1 MSLLDLRPL
10 RDHVLASVPLIP
22 VATLCILSSDGFSIS
37 GRSNSSIELS
47 QIIFALS
54 NVTYPGAPEDK
65 GFSSI
70 SFIEEN
76 SSTTPQPVVV
86 VDFDTVSS
94 IQSEKSTWDD
104 ERGITALKIYRLK
117 SFPSTTK
124 YYIFISLFRLT
135 FTNFFNQLQ
144 PYCRFFQNIP
154 ISILVPLGLYNS
166 HRLIPSE
173 SSVKIR
179 IWSNQTLSL

>member
-1 MSLLDLRPL
+1 MSLPDLRPL
-10 RDHVLASVPLIP
+10 RDHVLAPVPLVP
-22 VATLCILSSDGFSIS
+22 VATLCLLSSDGFSIS

-104 ERGITALKIYRLK
+104 ERGITALKI
-117 SFPSTTK
+117 
-124 YYIFISLFRLT
+124 
-135 FTNFFNQLQ
+135 
-144 PYCRFFQNIP
+144 
-154 ISILVPLGLYNS
+154 
-166 HRLIPSE
+166 
-173 SSVKIR
+173 
-179 IWSNQTLSL
+179 